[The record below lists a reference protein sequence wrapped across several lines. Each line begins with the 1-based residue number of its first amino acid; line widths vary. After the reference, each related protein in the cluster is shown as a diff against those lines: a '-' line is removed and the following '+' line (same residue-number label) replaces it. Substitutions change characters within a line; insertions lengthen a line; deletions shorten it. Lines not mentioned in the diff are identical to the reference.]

1 MFTSRGCDNIT
12 AGRRRRGYNVREEL
26 SGMRAE
32 KEEEEKNE
40 GDNTDDV
47 VMARLY

>member
-26 SGMRAE
+26 SRRRT
-32 KEEEEKNE
+32 EEEEEEDGE
-40 GDNTDDV
+40 GQHG
-47 VMARLY
+47 